1 MSGLVSIRRKL
12 NETIGL
18 VQDEMARGGKNAF
31 ALQLLHDDLVR
42 LRDGDLGMIPLDPMQ
57 REEALD
63 THPTV
68 IAHAGK
74 QEAA

>member
-1 MSGLVSIRRKL
+1 MSGLASIKRKL

-31 ALQLLHDDLVR
+31 GLRLLHD
-42 LRDGDLGMIPLDPMQ
+42 DLGMIPLDPQ
-57 REEALD
+57 AREEALD

-68 IAHAGK
+68 LAHTGK